1 DNYEFVLMFSHGAGA
16 CALMNFLFL
25 LGRFHSIDYFCGG
38 EGDVRY
44 NKFYN
49 RLLELKN
56 ERNIISINDVAPSW
70 YGNKNKR
77 DKLFSS
83 FQKITPILFQIRDPM
98 ELIKHAYGRKWGNDL
113 AKSREFDLSFQFND
127 IIKEVE
133 NYTYN
138 LPDNLEGQ
146 KPQSFLWKTLKDCF
160 AKFTDCTYLDIS
172 KIRGKETIKTMHILA
187 KKFNFQAPKQEDE
200 EYLTKSLFGGNLYFL
215 FPLMLYA
222 NKEDLL
228 KSKRN
233 INVNK
238 KADSIIIYI
247 KALEHNKNYIDLY
260 GEIGLQKTENLIGI
274 YIKKDDYYQLK
285 KDSIFCKEV
294 FLYIKKLVEKLYHRI
309 QIEDDL
315 MLKVEDVLK
324 HLRNNSSARI
334 SAKNILDEELVCI
347 KQHHPDIVAS
357 WKYYQEFE
365 KMCEELDGESEIKQI
380 ENNSN

>member
-1 DNYEFVLMFSHGAGA
+1 YEFVLLYGHGCGTH
-16 CALMNFLFL
+16 ALTNFLFL
-25 LGRFHSIDYFCGG
+25 LGHFYNIDYYRGG
-38 EGDVRY
+38 DGNERY
-44 NKFYN
+44 IKFYN
-49 RLLELKN
+49 RLLKLKH
-56 ERNIISINDVAPSW
+56 ERNIINIGDINPVS
-70 YGNKNKR
+70 YGDKNKR

-98 ELIKHAYGRKWGNDL
+98 ELIKHAYGRKWENDL
-113 AKSREFDLSFQFND
+113 AKNREFDLSYQIND
-127 IIKEVE
+127 IVKEVQK
-133 NYTYN
+133 YGYN
-138 LPDNLEGQ
+138 LPDTFEALKNQ
-146 KPQSFLWKTLKDCF
+146 VFLWKTLKDCF
-160 AKFTDCTYLDIS
+160 ANFTDCTYLDIS

-187 KKFNFQAPKQEDE
+187 KKFNFQKPKKEHE
-200 EYLTKSLFGGNLYFL
+200 IYLTRNFFGGNLWFL
-215 FPLMLYA
+215 FPLTLYI

-260 GEIGLQKTENLIGI
+260 DEIGLQKTENLIGI

-294 FLYIKKLVEKLYHRI
+294 FLYIKKLMEKLYHRI

-315 MLKVEDVLK
+315 MLKVEDVLR

-334 SAKNILDEELVCI
+334 SAKNILDKELIYI
-347 KQHHPDIVAS
+347 KQYCPDIVAS

-365 KMCEELDGESEIKQI
+365 KMCEELDNESEIKQI